1 MVGLAAEVSAEI
13 LVSRGTMSVPPEHV
27 AVVDM
32 GTD

>member
-1 MVGLAAEVSAEI
+1 MVGLAAEMSAE
-13 LVSRGTMSVPPEHV
+13 LSASSGTMSVPPEHV